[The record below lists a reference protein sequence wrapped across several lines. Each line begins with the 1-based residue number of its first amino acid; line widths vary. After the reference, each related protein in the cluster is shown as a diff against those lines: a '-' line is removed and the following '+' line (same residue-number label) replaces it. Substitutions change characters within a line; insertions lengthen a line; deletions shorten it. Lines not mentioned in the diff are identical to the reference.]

1 MSRSRPRPAR
11 PSQRGSRDRR
21 PAPGRQQPAGR
32 TVAAAAPAGA
42 AVPGS
47 ARALPHRAAA
57 QAAEW
62 APLAAR
68 VLLGLV
74 LGWFGYHELV
84 QPALW
89 TGYVPGLSPAS
100 PVAALAVLAH
110 GWLLL
115 MLAVA
120 LMAGIA
126 TRLTAGIAAIT
137 LLEIVVSLTVTAGL
151 SDLVLRDVGVPG
163 LAICLTAVTQQR
175 LVLRR

>member
-1 MSRSRPRPAR
+1 MSRSRPRPAC
-11 PSQRGSRDRR
+11 PSQRGSRSRR
-21 PAPGRQQPAGR
+21 PAPGRQQSASR
-32 TVAAAAPAGA
+32 TVATTAPAGA
-42 AVPGS
+42 AVRGN
-47 ARALPHRAAA
+47 ARALSHRAAA
-57 QAAEW
+57 LAAEW

-84 QPALW
+84 QPAMW

-100 PVAALAVLAH
+100 SVAVLAVLAH
-110 GWLLL
+110 GWMLL

-137 LLEIVVSLTVTAGL
+137 LLEIVVSLTATAGP
-151 SDLVLRDVGVPG
+151 SDLVLRDVGVLG
-163 LAICLTAVTQQR
+163 LAICLTGVTQQR

>member
-1 MSRSRPRPAR
+1 MSQSRPRPAR
-11 PSQRGSRDRR
+11 PSQRGSRGHR
-21 PAPGRQQPAGR
+21 PAPGRQQPASH
-32 TVAAAAPAGA
+32 TVAT

-47 ARALPHRAAA
+47 ARALPDRAAA
-57 QAAEW
+57 LAAEW

-89 TGYVPGLSPAS
+89 TGYVPALSPGS
-100 PVAALAVLAH
+100 SVAVLAVLAH
-110 GWLLL
+110 GWVLL

-120 LMAGIA
+120 LITGIA
-126 TRLTAGIAAIT
+126 TRLAAAIAAIT
-137 LLEIVVSLTVTAGL
+137 LLEIVVWLAVTAGL
-151 SDLVLRDVGVPG
+151 SDLVLRDLGVLG

-175 LVLRR
+175 LALRR